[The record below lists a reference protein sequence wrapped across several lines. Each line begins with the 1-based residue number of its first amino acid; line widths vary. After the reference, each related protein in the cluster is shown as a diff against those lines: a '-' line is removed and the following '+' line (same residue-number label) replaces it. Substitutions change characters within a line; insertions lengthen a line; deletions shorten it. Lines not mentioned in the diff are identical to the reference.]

1 MSFHIWLSFEFTIGG
16 IIPFC
21 GIPVSETKIKEKR
34 EYLNILTIIGN
45 QDIFFLLNYIELQ
58 INKNLNNFTKINI
71 KALEIGHAI
80 TDKGLEELKKFINA
94 LN

>member
-34 EYLNILTIIGN
+34 KDLNILIILGN
-45 QDIFFLLNYIELQ
+45 QDIFFLLN
-58 INKNLNNFTKINI
+58 
-71 KALEIGHAI
+71 
-80 TDKGLEELKKFINA
+80 
-94 LN
+94 